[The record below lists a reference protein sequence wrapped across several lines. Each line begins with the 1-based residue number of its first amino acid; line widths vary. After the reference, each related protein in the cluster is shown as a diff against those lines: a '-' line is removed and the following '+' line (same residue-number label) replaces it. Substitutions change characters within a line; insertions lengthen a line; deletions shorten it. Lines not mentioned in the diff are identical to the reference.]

1 MAMINKARRK
11 KVAVKLGWRH
21 YKLEYA
27 DRRRDVFGIAKRN
40 IYVTIDWIDCTLE
53 FEKYSSDGNFVRGRK
68 LAFDSDFLNSDEIVD
83 MIVEHVRD
91 ANGT

>member
-11 KVAVKLGWRH
+11 KVVVKLGWRH
-21 YKLEYA
+21 YKLEHA
-27 DRRRDVFGIAKRN
+27 DRRKDIFRIAKWN

-53 FEKYSSDGNFVRGRK
+53 FERYSSDGGFVRGRK

-91 ANGT
+91 ANGI